1 MVKKEYGY
9 YSCQGRKADIP
20 VKCQSKIYRQEELE
34 QEVINQIESLKYRD
48 FSTGNGKNDTASL
61 LQEMKQIDS
70 RQERLIDLYSL
81 GSVSREQIDDK
92 IRELNQQREKV
103 KVLLSAQN
111 TLKSEEIIK
120 MSTCIRNVDY
130 NAT

>member
-1 MVKKEYGY
+1 
-9 YSCQGRKADIP
+9 
-20 VKCQSKIYRQEELE
+20 
-34 QEVINQIESLKYRD
+34 
-48 FSTGNGKNDTASL
+48 
-61 LQEMKQIDS
+61 MKQIDS

-130 NAT
+130 ATQCDIAGMLIEKVVVEGENIRVYWNF